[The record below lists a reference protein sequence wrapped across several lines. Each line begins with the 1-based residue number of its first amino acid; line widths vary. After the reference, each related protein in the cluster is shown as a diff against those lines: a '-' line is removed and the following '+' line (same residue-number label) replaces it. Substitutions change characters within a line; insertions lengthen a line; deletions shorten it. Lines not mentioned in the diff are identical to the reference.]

1 MNQDRDAIHWRGC
14 SSEVRYCPS
23 LTNAAGLRRY
33 GLDLETSPLDWI
45 NTSAFQRLFLL
56 ASLPL
61 GALFCFAC
69 LAQHKPCCYAQRT
82 AA

>member
-45 NTSAFQRLFLL
+45 NTPAFQRLFLL

-61 GALFCFAC
+61 GGALV
-69 LAQHKPCCYAQRT
+69 LRLPRT
-82 AA
+82 AQALLLCSA